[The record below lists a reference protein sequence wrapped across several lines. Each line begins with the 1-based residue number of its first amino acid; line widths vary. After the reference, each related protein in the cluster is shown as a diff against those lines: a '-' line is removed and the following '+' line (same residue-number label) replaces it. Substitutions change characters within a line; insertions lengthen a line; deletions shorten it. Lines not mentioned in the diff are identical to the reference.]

1 MSLEVHITKKLNNF
15 TLQADLTSDGNCTGI
30 LGESGCGKSMFLKC
44 ISGIETPDSGSIVL
58 DGRVLF
64 NSEKK
69 INLPPQKRNVGY
81 LFQNY
86 ALFPSMTV
94 SENIAS
100 GIQSG
105 KHFLS
110 RRDKAKVAAIVKEQ
124 IERCRLQGLENSYP
138 SQLSGGQQQRT
149 ALARMLAVN
158 PSIIMLDEPFS
169 ALDSH
174 LKEAMQTEMHEIIRN
189 YPGNILIV
197 SHSRDELYRLCD
209 SLYIMN
215 QGIFV
220 QNGAIKDVFQTPGS
234 VQAAILTGC
243 KNITP
248 VNKISQYQVE
258 APEWGITFTSACPVN
273 ETITHIGIRA
283 HFFHLVSKPDQTLPH
298 QETSAKH
305 KTFHENPADYD
316 TNTENIFQAQVVDMN
331 ERPFEYDYY
340 LKTIS
345 STQSFLWKVHK
356 VSDMEFQKG
365 DWLTFRVLPK
375 DVMLLVK

>member
-1 MSLEVHITKKLNNF
+1 MALEVHITKKLNHF
-15 TLQADLTSDGNCTGI
+15 TLQADLSSNGNCTGI

-58 DGRVLF
+58 DGRILF
-64 NSEKK
+64 DSEKK

-94 SENIAS
+94 AENIAS
-100 GIQSG
+100 GIQSS

-110 RRDKAKVAAIVKEQ
+110 RREKEQVDIIVKEQ
-124 IERCRLQGLENSYP
+124 IKRCRLQGLENSYP

-158 PSIIMLDEPFS
+158 PSMIMLDEPFS

-174 LKEAMQTEMHEIIRN
+174 LKDAMQREMREIIRS

-209 SLYIMN
+209 ALYIMD
-215 QGIFV
+215 QGIFI
-220 QNGAIKDVFQTPGS
+220 QTGAIKEVFQAPGS

-248 VNKISQYQVE
+248 INRLTEHILE
-258 APEWGITFTSACPVN
+258 APEWGLTLSSDCPIGAH
-273 ETITHIGIRA
+273 ITHIGIRA
-283 HFFHLVSKPDQTLPH
+283 HYFRFLSSSIQPDSPDAYVPKKGAPVH
-298 QETSAKH
+298 SA
-305 KTFHENPADYD
+305 TTD
-316 TNTENIFQAQVVDMN
+316 NTFQAQIAQID

-340 LKTIS
+340 LKTVSGTKNFI
-345 STQSFLWKVHK
+345 WKTHK
-356 VSDMEFQKG
+356 SPDTEFKQG
-365 DWLTFRVLPK
+365 DWLTFRVFPE
-375 DVMLLVK
+375 DVMLLSE

>member
-15 TLQADLTSDGNCTGI
+15 TLRADLTSEGNCTGI

-58 DGRVLF
+58 DGRILF
-64 NSEKK
+64 DSQKK

-110 RRDKAKVAAIVKEQ
+110 RQEKKQIAAIVKEQ

-138 SQLSGGQQQRT
+138 ARLSGGQQQRT

-158 PSIIMLDEPFS
+158 PSMIMLDEPFS

-174 LKEAMQTEMHEIIRN
+174 LKDAMQQEMNEIIRN
-189 YPGNILIV
+189 YPGNVLIV

-209 SLYIMN
+209 SLYVMN
-215 QGIFV
+215 QGQFV
-220 QNGAIKDVFQTPGS
+220 QKGSIKDVFQSPGS

-243 KNITP
+243 KNITRI
-248 VNKISQYQVE
+248 NRITEQQLE
-258 APEWGITFTSACPVN
+258 APEWGLTLTPACPIADH
-273 ETITHIGIRA
+273 ITHIGIRA
-283 HFFHLVSKPDQTLPH
+283 HYFRFVDSSVHPNPMAEKRSM
-298 QETSAKH
+298 EAS
-305 KTFHENPADYD
+305 HEHINL
-316 TNTENIFQAQVVDMN
+316 FQAQIFQID

-340 LKTIS
+340 LKTAS
-345 STQSFLWKVHK
+345 GTQSFVWKIHK
-356 VSDMEFQKG
+356 SPEMEFKQG
-365 DWLTFRVLPK
+365 DWLTFRVSPE
-375 DVMLLVK
+375 DVMLLSE